1 MARRSTLLVGLGAA
15 AAVGA
20 IVATRRAVKRWAMV
34 EGATGGRP
42 LSLPDGED
50 RVVESADGA
59 KIEVRLAGPE
69 TAPNPVVLVHGWT
82 NDRRVWGAVAD
93 RLLDNGHRV
102 VLVNQRGHGGSTGGD
117 DGYTLDAIGNDVRAV
132 LEQLDLHD
140 AVLVGHSMGG
150 MASMAFLTQHRD
162 ARHRVAAV
170 ALVATAAAGVGVN
183 GGPLGERIATHVIS
197 HPRLERVLESGSIGP
212 VLVRNT
218 VGRTAA
224 GSHLDAVRE
233 LFVATPPEVRAGF
246 LGAMTQMD
254 LAAALSELD
263 VRAVVIVGSRDR
275 LTPPRLSKRLAAELP
290 GARLVV
296 LPDHGHMLPIE
307 APAELAAELE
317 QLLAML
323 GVVEVEP
330 AAGVPG

>member
-1 MARRSTLLVGLGAA
+1 MPKRSTLLLGVGAA

-20 IVATRRAVKRWAMV
+20 VVATRRAVKRWSIA
-34 EGATGGRP
+34 EDATAGRP

-59 KIEVRLAGPE
+59 KIEVRVAGPE
-69 TAPNPVVLVHGWT
+69 QAPNPVVLVHGWT
-82 NDRRVWGAVAD
+82 NDRRVWGAVAQ
-93 RLLDNGHRV
+93 RLVDGGHRV
-102 VLVNQRGHGGSTGGD
+102 VLVNQRGHGGSTSGD

-132 LEQLDLHD
+132 LEQLDLRD
-140 AVLVGHSMGG
+140 ALVVGHSMGG
-150 MASMAFLTQHRD
+150 MATMAFLTKHAD
-162 ARHRVAAV
+162 ARDRVAAV
-170 ALVATAAAGVGVN
+170 ALVATAAAGVGVQ
-183 GGPLGERIATHVIS
+183 GGAIGERIATHVIS
-197 HPRLERVLESGSIGP
+197 HPRLERVLESASVGP

-233 LFVATPPEVRAGF
+233 LFVATPPDVRAGF
-246 LGAMTQMD
+246 LGAMNKMD
-254 LAAALSELD
+254 LAEALSELD

-275 LTPPRLSKRLAAELP
+275 LTPPRLAKRLVQSLP

-307 APAELAAELE
+307 APAELTEELE
-317 QLLAML
+317 QLLTML
-323 GVVEVEP
+323 GVGEVGA